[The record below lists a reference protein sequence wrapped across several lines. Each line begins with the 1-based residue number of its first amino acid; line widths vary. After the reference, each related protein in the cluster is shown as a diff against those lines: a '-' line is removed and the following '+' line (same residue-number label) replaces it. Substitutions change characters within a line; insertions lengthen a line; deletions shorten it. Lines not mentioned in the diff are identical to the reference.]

1 MKDVLKNI
9 FEDRGTRTRYLKIS
23 KRLSATRYELT
34 DDADRIHYAESTD
47 FYPPG
52 TNVIVQNDIIIRPR
66 GRSDKPKVYER

>member
-1 MKDVLKNI
+1 MKEILRNI
-9 FEDRGTRTRYLKIS
+9 FEDRATRTKYLKVY

-52 TNVIVQNDIIIRPR
+52 TSVIVQNDMIVRPA
-66 GRSDKPKVYER
+66 GRSVRPKVYER